1 MAAMLKTI
9 AAVAAAGVGAVLLY
23 AATRPDSFRVAR
35 SITVQAPA
43 GKLHALIADLHQF
56 NTWNPFEKG
65 DPQARGEY
73 AGPATGAGATYAF
86 GGGKAGSGSLR
97 ILDSAPTRVSMEL
110 HMREPLE
117 ARNHVQFTL
126 QPRGDA
132 TEVTWSMEGPS
143 PYVSKLIGVFMDMD
157 RMVGSQFESGLADL
171 KQRAERT

>member
-1 MAAMLKTI
+1 MLKTI
-9 AAVAAAGVGAVLLY
+9 AMVAAAAVGGVLAY
-23 AATRPDSFRVAR
+23 AATRPDNFHVAR
-35 SITVQAPA
+35 STTVQAPA
-43 GKLHALIADLHQF
+43 AKLHGLINDLHQF

-65 DPQARGEY
+65 DPQARGQY
-73 AGPATGAGATYAF
+73 AGPAAGPGATYEF
-86 GGGKAGSGSLR
+86 GGGKSGSGSLR

-132 TEVTWSMEGPS
+132 TEVTWSMDGATPF
-143 PYVSKLIGVFMDMD
+143 IGKVIHVFIDMD
-157 RMVGSQFESGLADL
+157 KMVGSQFESGLADL